1 MKEIGEYYNNRLCE
15 KCLFSKWGWDSI
27 AKTVRYGI
35 DIADTKERIELLH
48 FTICLFITG
57 SIFVG
62 ELKPEN

>member
-35 DIADTKERIELLH
+35 DIVDTKEQIEFLQFTTYLLREVS
-48 FTICLFITG
+48 LL
-57 SIFVG
+57 V
-62 ELKPEN
+62 N